1 MRFMYVSREM
11 SESEGL
17 NMKHKLTIQQRLTG
31 ARKALAKLERMGPRC
46 RGLVAGIKKNI
57 RNLEEYRV
65 RGFEFMP
72 YKDRETYLRKQREFY
87 QRRKAKRLTHVNP
100 NESPPAKKV
109 QETRVNPP
117 VSLRKESANPGTI
130 QGLKAERFQPRVNP
144 VQLREPF
151 AA

>member
-1 MRFMYVSREM
+1 M
-11 SESEGL
+11 
-17 NMKHKLTIQQRLTG
+17 
-31 ARKALAKLERMGPRC
+31 
-46 RGLVAGIKKNI
+46 
-57 RNLEEYRV
+57 
-65 RGFEFMP
+65 
-72 YKDRETYLRKQREFY
+72 
-87 QRRKAKRLTHVNP
+87 LTHVNP

-151 AA
+151 AALLCPERRVQAEQKARSTRPVGPPLQPPWPLGDRRQRCALTAGIQVNRVRARHVHIAEGVDTPTL